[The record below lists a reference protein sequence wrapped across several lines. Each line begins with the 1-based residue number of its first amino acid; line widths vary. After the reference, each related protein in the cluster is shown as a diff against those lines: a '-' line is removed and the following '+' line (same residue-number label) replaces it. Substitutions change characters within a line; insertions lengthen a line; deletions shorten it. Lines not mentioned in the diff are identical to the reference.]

1 MLMMMPCWKR
11 AITFSEALKS
21 YSRFQQGS
29 KQKRFHATK
38 SKKTG
43 GKSHEWSEEIPITF
57 FYVLKKREGSPPHST
72 TIIDII
78 RFRNSIANLL

>member
-29 KQKRFHATK
+29 
-38 SKKTG
+38 
-43 GKSHEWSEEIPITF
+43 
-57 FYVLKKREGSPPHST
+57 
-72 TIIDII
+72 
-78 RFRNSIANLL
+78 